1 MIQFLLIVPV
11 FFKFQISG
19 FMTISGTLAPTGFF
33 NVQSSMP
40 ALLKTEMKKRCV
52 LYVAADLA
60 YVYQADGLEK
70 SIVQTT

>member
-1 MIQFLLIVPV
+1 MLIVPV
-11 FFKFQISG
+11 CFKFQVSG
-19 FMTISGTLAPTGFF
+19 FRFHAISGTLAPTGFF